1 MAILR
6 IAVPVLK
13 KVRSIS
19 RTGRCDM
26 LRVMWLPTV
35 ELFDDVPNISTY
47 FLYRECSSSFA
58 VAMLGKNAIIDD
70 CIFEHLLGVGG
81 AGRVFERIPQSGAP
95 HLLRCSTPFSRGL
108 CPWA

>member
-26 LRVMWLPTV
+26 LRVMWLPTI
-35 ELFDDVPNISTY
+35 ELFDDVPNISAY

-58 VAMLGKNAIIDD
+58 AAMLGKNAIIDD
-70 CIFEHLLGVGG
+70 CIFETPACRSKLS
-81 AGRVFERIPQSGAP
+81 GRPAVTSV
-95 HLLRCSTPFSRGL
+95 SVN
-108 CPWA
+108 